1 MIAIDLV
8 QDATTWLTGVTH
20 WVDISQVDI
29 SHGLHWQL
37 PFDLAQA
44 NKKLEVDL
52 FGDVQRSFDNFVKTG
67 QVWAFLIGIIL
78 GYIVRSFTSY
88 G

>member
-1 MIAIDLV
+1 MIAIDLI
-8 QDATTWLTGVTH
+8 QDATTWFTGVTH
-20 WVDISQVDI
+20 WVDISQ
-29 SHGLHWQL
+29 GLHWHL

-44 NKKLEVDL
+44 TRKIEVDL
-52 FGDVQRSFDNFVKTG
+52 FGDIQRSFNNFVKTG
-67 QVWAFLIGIIL
+67 QIWALLVGFIM